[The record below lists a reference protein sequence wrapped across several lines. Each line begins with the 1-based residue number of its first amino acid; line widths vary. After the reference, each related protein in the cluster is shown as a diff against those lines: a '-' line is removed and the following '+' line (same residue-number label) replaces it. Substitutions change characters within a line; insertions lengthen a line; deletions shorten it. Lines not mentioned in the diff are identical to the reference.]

1 MSISKPQDRQEFKQ
15 HILTKLG
22 APVVEVNVSDEQLD
36 VAIDD
41 AFQYFN
47 ERNHFNGVERM
58 YLTADTS
65 NPTFRNNFTSFHTD
79 EVNQD
84 PTDLD
89 SYNNPNYTVR
99 VRRQNNFILLPDDVV
114 GVTKIL
120 RPRRGIGGIGGI
132 GGGMPGFGYPGL
144 IAGINGQGCDNT
156 GFGLAQY
163 YVMQQYLAL
172 IEFTLYP
179 AKMYNWNS
187 RTHRLFIDGD
197 LNDLGGMLCMEVMV
211 KPNPDIFPDL
221 WNDMFLKS
229 MATAMVQL
237 QWGRNL
243 TKYTGVQLP
252 GGISLNG
259 DRILNDAQEQLSEIK
274 SRFSMDFMDPVLDE
288 VG

>member
-1 MSISKPQDRQEFKQ
+1 
-15 HILTKLG
+15 
-22 APVVEVNVSDEQLD
+22 
-36 VAIDD
+36 
-41 AFQYFN
+41 
-47 ERNHFNGVERM
+47 
-58 YLTADTS
+58 
-65 NPTFRNNFTSFHTD
+65 
-79 EVNQD
+79 
-84 PTDLD
+84 
-89 SYNNPNYTVR
+89 
-99 VRRQNNFILLPDDVV
+99 
-114 GVTKIL
+114 
-120 RPRRGIGGIGGI
+120 
-132 GGGMPGFGYPGL
+132 
-144 IAGINGQGCDNT
+144 
-156 GFGLAQY
+156 
-163 YVMQQYLAL
+163 MQQYLAL

-259 DRILNDAQEQLSEIK
+259 DRILNDAQEQLREIK
-274 SRFSMDFMDPVLDE
+274 SRFSMDFMDCLLYTSPSPRDRTRSRMPSSA
-288 VG
+288 